1 MPNSKAALIQY
12 FPCPLQQQ
20 ALCRNIFSLCV
31 SWCCTPL
38 WIKYPPNVM
47 QPCSKIASTHFLI
60 DTQMDVMAQGNPNII
75 KSMKVGRAGDLC
87 FTQQTLGTYLT
98 IFLFLNKWAMLQKSY
113 LMGVS
118 LLCLCRVA
126 CYISHLIQ
134 KDTKKLTLR
143 WSLKSGNSNAKAIDP
158 SSVVSVLK

>member
-1 MPNSKAALIQY
+1 MQEHFLSVCVMVLYATLDQISAKCHAAL
-12 FPCPLQQQ
+12 LQD
-20 ALCRNIFSLCV
+20 CIYTFSH
-31 SWCCTPL
+31 
-38 WIKYPPNVM
+38 
-47 QPCSKIASTHFLI
+47 TH
-60 DTQMDVMAQGNPNII
+60 TQMDVMAQGNPNII